1 MEIPDVVFS
10 LTIIVLSAWI
20 AYNWVIKPEREE
32 RRRKTEQL
40 LAKMRHP
47 RGKKLANPGEQ
58 RNKPIS
64 AKS

>member
-1 MEIPDVVFS
+1 MEIPDLIFS
-10 LTIIVLSAWI
+10 LTIIVLSALI

-40 LAKMRHP
+40 LARMRHHRGEKFAKP
-47 RGKKLANPGEQ
+47 RE
-58 RNKPIS
+58 RRDKPIS

>member
-1 MEIPDVVFS
+1 MEIPDVIFS

-32 RRRKTEQL
+32 RRRKTEEL
-40 LAKMRHP
+40 LAKMRHAQ
-47 RGKKLANPGEQ
+47 GKKSAKPGEP
-58 RNKPIS
+58 RHKPIG

>member
-1 MEIPDVVFS
+1 MEIPDIIFS
-10 LTIIVLSAWI
+10 LTIVVLSALI

-40 LAKMRHP
+40 LAEMRHH
-47 RGKKLANPGEQ
+47 RGARLAKAGE
-58 RNKPIS
+58 RRDKPIS

>member
-1 MEIPDVVFS
+1 MEIPDVIFS

-32 RRRKTEQL
+32 RRRRTEQL
-40 LAKMRHP
+40 LTKMRHH
-47 RGKKLANPGEQ
+47 RGKRSAKPGEQ
-58 RNKPIS
+58 RHKPIS